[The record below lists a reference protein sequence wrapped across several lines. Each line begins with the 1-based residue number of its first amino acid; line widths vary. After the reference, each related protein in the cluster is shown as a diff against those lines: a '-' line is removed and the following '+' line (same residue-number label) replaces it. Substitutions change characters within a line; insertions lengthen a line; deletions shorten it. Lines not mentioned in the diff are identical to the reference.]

1 MPKPKKISRRRVR
14 RPPPRSREPARTIT
28 ARERALRASEERFHE
43 LADNISQFAWTAD
56 EKGWVYWYNK
66 RWLDYT
72 GTTLDEM
79 QGWGWQKVHHPD
91 HVDRVVHCIRRSFED
106 GTPWED
112 TFPLRG
118 RDGNYRWFLSRALPI
133 HNKAG
138 EIIRWFGTNTDI
150 TEQLE
155 LQIALRKTTED
166 LRQRSVDLQAARDR
180 AVLAAKA
187 TTDFLATVSHDI
199 RQPLQAMALQ
209 LGGLG
214 NEVSTPEGKRQLL
227 ALERSLGS
235 AMELL
240 DFLLEYIKLDAG
252 ALNPHVTTVSV
263 GSLLAMLNDTFA
275 VVAAQRGI
283 RLSLCPTALGTRS
296 DPQLLGRIL
305 RNFVSNA
312 IKYTDRGGVLV
323 GCRRR
328 GDSVRIE
335 VWDTGCGIPTEHH
348 GQIFWEFVQIKEA
361 GQQQGGL
368 GLGLAIVDRLAKLLG
383 HRVEVR
389 SWLGRGSV
397 FSVEVPLVSEAPAA
411 SHEVVTTSAESLAS
425 KLIAVIDDDAGISEA
440 LASLLRA
447 WGATAVCARDGDEL
461 LRALSG
467 RRPDAVIADRNLG
480 GGEDGFVVLNRLEER
495 LGGTLPSLI
504 FTGEYNVNDQQRAN
518 DAGRRVLHKPVRA
531 EALLAAL
538 RFELSRSAQL

>member
-1 MPKPKKISRRRVR
+1 M
-14 RPPPRSREPARTIT
+14 
-28 ARERALRASEERFHE
+28 
-43 LADNISQFAWTAD
+43 
-56 EKGWVYWYNK
+56 
-66 RWLDYT
+66 
-72 GTTLDEM
+72 
-79 QGWGWQKVHHPD
+79 
-91 HVDRVVHCIRRSFED
+91 
-106 GTPWED
+106 
-112 TFPLRG
+112 
-118 RDGNYRWFLSRALPI
+118 
-133 HNKAG
+133 
-138 EIIRWFGTNTDI
+138 DI

-187 TTDFLATVSHDI
+187 TTGFLATVSHDI

-240 DFLLEYIKLDAG
+240 DLLLEYVKLDAG
-252 ALNPHVTTVSV
+252 ALNPHVTTVSI

-275 VVAAQRGI
+275 VVAAQRRI
-283 RLSLCPTALGTRS
+283 RLSLCPIALGTRS

-348 GQIFWEFVQIKEA
+348 RQIFWEFVQIKEA
-361 GQQQGGL
+361 GRQQGGL
-368 GLGLAIVDRLAKLLG
+368 DSVWQSSTASPSCSDIVSRFVLGPDEDRYFRSRCPWLA
-383 HRVEVR
+383 
-389 SWLGRGSV
+389 
-397 FSVEVPLVSEAPAA
+397 
-411 SHEVVTTSAESLAS
+411 
-425 KLIAVIDDDAGISEA
+425 
-440 LASLLRA
+440 
-447 WGATAVCARDGDEL
+447 
-461 LRALSG
+461 
-467 RRPDAVIADRNLG
+467 RRPL
-480 GGEDGFVVLNRLEER
+480 
-495 LGGTLPSLI
+495 
-504 FTGEYNVNDQQRAN
+504 
-518 DAGRRVLHKPVRA
+518 RRVR
-531 EALLAAL
+531 
-538 RFELSRSAQL
+538 LSRHPLNPWLRS